1 MNWKSLLLGIGAGF
15 AAGYTAKQLLD
26 NKPEASPEKVLSHV
40 KSLLKKGGKI
50 QGSWILMKPEMY
62 QKFDLPYKVY
72 RGGIT
77 KSTHG
82 LQEQFEFVADA
93 KTGSI
98 LELTAY

>member
-26 NKPEASPEKVLSHV
+26 KQEASPEKVLSHV
-40 KSLLKKGGKI
+40 KSLLKKDGKI
-50 QGSWILMKPEMY
+50 QGSWIIMKPEVY
-62 QKFDLPYKVY
+62 QKFDLPYTVY

-77 KSTHG
+77 KNTDG
-82 LQEQFEFVADA
+82 QQEQFEFIADA